1 MAKTGK
7 QVQGDVREL
16 LIGSALYSMVSG
28 EVYRDGMRP
37 RDSRKEDIVVVFTSG
52 NTAQVQSGVV
62 TVKIYVPDIDPYQN
76 GILTEDGARL
86 EEIEEAAQT
95 FVDGITLPNYLFRL
109 ASTIHTAYDEEV
121 NQHFVVVRLQFRY
134 GENN

>member
-62 TVKIYVPDIDPYQN
+62 TVKIYVPDVDPYQN
-76 GILTEDGARL
+76 GVLTEDGARL
-86 EEIEEAAQT
+86 EEIEVAAQA
-95 FVDGITLPNYLFRL
+95 FVEQMNIPNYLFRL
-109 ASTIHTAYDEEV
+109 AQTIHTSYDEEV
-121 NQHFVVVRLQFRY
+121 NQHFVVVRLRFRY
-134 GENN
+134 GEN

>member
-76 GILTEDGARL
+76 GVLTEDGARL

>member
-7 QVQGDVREL
+7 QIQGDIYGL
-16 LIGSALYSMVSG
+16 LRGSSLFSMISG

-52 NTAQVQSGVV
+52 YTAQIQSGVV

-76 GILTEDGARL
+76 GVLTEDGERL
-86 EEIEEAAQT
+86 AELEEAAQT
-95 FVDGITLPNYLFRL
+95 FVEGLSAPNYLFRL
-109 ASTIHTAYDEEV
+109 ADTIHTSAEEEIG
-121 NQHFVVVRLQFRY
+121 QHFVVVRLRFKY
-134 GENN
+134 GEN